1 MMLDRQVAHM
11 AVDGTADLGISG
23 KRSTRSGRT
32 LGRVDID
39 KAIWLV
45 YGKTVFLQLWQKD
58 RGILSFVDQLQQR
71 LIDLFSMLA
80 V

>member
-1 MMLDRQVAHM
+1 MLDRQVAHM
-11 AVDGTADLGISG
+11 AADGTADLGISG
-23 KRSTRSGRT
+23 KRSSRSGRS

-45 YGKTVFLQLWQKD
+45 YGKTVFLQLRQKD
-58 RGILSFVDQLQQR
+58 RGILSFVDQLQQC
-71 LIDLFSMLA
+71 LVDFLSMLA